1 MTHFEANSTPT
12 VALESMLNSSFVY
25 LERMLVDNAA
35 YRRAKDED
43 HVCADKENDVRK
55 ECEELTFS
63 DPIVTGSAVFALKYK
78 DGVMMCT
85 DTLGLPLCVGLRK

>member
-1 MTHFEANSTPT
+1 M
-12 VALESMLNSSFVY
+12 
-25 LERMLVDNAA
+25 
-35 YRRAKDED
+35 
-43 HVCADKENDVRK
+43 RK

>member
-1 MTHFEANSTPT
+1 MGARR
-12 VALESMLNSSFVY
+12 ALFFFVKKT
-25 LERMLVDNAA
+25 VDNAA
-35 YRRAKDED
+35 YRRAKDEN

-85 DTLGLPLCVGLRK
+85 DTLGLLLCVGLRK